1 MAHLDFVLYYVIQ
14 YYILF
19 FEVNAS
25 LSGLFLTLGNGGLF
39 SVMLVLYLSEA
50 VLGYVWMLVA
60 DSDKYGKAAVG
71 RPD

>member
-1 MAHLDFVLYYVIQ
+1 
-14 YYILF
+14 
-19 FEVNAS
+19 
-25 LSGLFLTLGNGGLF
+25 LGNGELF